1 MSNKAVRFISFFE
14 LLLIVV
20 WREANIILRLE
31 RKMKSQTCILS
42 NLKSSPST
50 APPPSIISNL
60 PPSEAESPVDKDCRE
75 QAYISSQLLED
86 LRNMSI
92 DGCEETRRQA
102 CTKEEYISKLCKCQS
117 RNEL

>member
-1 MSNKAVRFISFFE
+1 
-14 LLLIVV
+14 
-20 WREANIILRLE
+20 
-31 RKMKSQTCILS
+31 MKSQTCILS